1 MQSQQIPSIFL
12 DANPP
17 AEPRITRDL
26 YRELAEGARE
36 HIDREPVHPDTL
48 SEQLA
53 AYLSHEYRGDSEGK
67 QAGLEVLIVTAE
79 MLAQSL
85 AGYDTIDSL
94 DDYEQFAKMLND
106 ISPLEKAF
114 ARQAVRAHIGVM
126 SSAELIDPNGE
137 SNVSNS
143 HVSIALDNQ
152 LIALLS

>member
-1 MQSQQIPSIFL
+1 
-12 DANPP
+12 
-17 AEPRITRDL
+17 
-26 YRELAEGARE
+26 
-36 HIDREPVHPDTL
+36 
-48 SEQLA
+48 
-53 AYLSHEYRGDSEGK
+53 
-67 QAGLEVLIVTAE
+67 LIVTAE